1 MESFELLSILIG
13 ILLVAAVS
21 KRIRNTV
28 ITFPMLYMF
37 LGLFVGLAFSEQV
50 ELSHEDPVV
59 HTIAELTLM
68 IVLAV
73 GASRI
78 KLSSFSRD
86 HNLPVRL
93 LLIGLPL
100 TIVMGTLLGAV
111 MFKGMDFWAV
121 AILAVIL
128 TPADGDLAVSV
139 FENLKV
145 PVRIRQALN
154 IEGGV
159 DDGFAMPF
167 LLLFISLALSMSYV
181 HPWGSF
187 VLFAA
192 THILSGVLAG
202 LVMGYLGA
210 RYIDWGYR
218 SGWMSSKFQK
228 IGWLALVLLTFG
240 FAEVLEGN
248 GFIATFVFGLISG
261 SIMSKSEIDTLD
273 EFAEAENTLL
283 MFVTYMLFGMVMLAP
298 MLKHITPPMII
309 YALLSLTIVR
319 ILPVAISMIGT
330 KLQPITVLFMG
341 WFGPRGIA
349 AILYI
354 FIVLDTEEIAG
365 GEMIF
370 YLAVVTIFFSVIAH
384 GISAAPLAERYGAT
398 ISDLI
403 QKSSAPAEAVQVSE
417 VPTRTRT
424 IPVGSSPQD
433 QPEALD

>member
-1 MESFELLSILIG
+1 MMESFVLSILIG
-13 ILLVAAVS
+13 ILLIAAVS
-21 KRIRNTV
+21 KRIRETV
-28 ITFPMLYMF
+28 ITLPMLYVLF
-37 LGLFVGLAFSEQV
+37 GLFVGLVFTEHI
-50 ELSHEDPVV
+50 ELSFEDPVV
-59 HTIAELTLM
+59 HTIGSLALM
-68 IVLAV
+68 LVLAID
-73 GASRI
+73 GSRI

-100 TIVMGTLLGAV
+100 TIAIGTILGAA
-111 MFKGMDFWAV
+111 MFKGMEFWAV

-128 TPADGDLAVSV
+128 TPADGDLAVSAI
-139 FENLKV
+139 ENLKV

-167 LLLFISLALSMSYV
+167 LLLFISLAISMNHVYQR
-181 HPWGSF
+181 GYF
-187 VLFAA
+187 VLFAV
-192 THILSGVLAG
+192 THVLVGVLAG

-210 RYIDWGYR
+210 KYIDWGYR

-228 IGWLALVLLTFG
+228 IGWLALVILTFLLTEELG
-240 FAEVLEGN
+240 GN

-261 SIMSKSEIDTLD
+261 SVMSKSEIDTLD
-273 EFAEAENTLL
+273 EYAEAENTLL
-283 MFVTYMLFGMVMLAP
+283 MFVTYMIFGMVMLAP
-298 MLKHITPPMII
+298 ILKHITPLMII

-319 ILPVAISMIGT
+319 MLPVAISMIGT

-349 AILYI
+349 SILY
-354 FIVLDTEEIAG
+354 VLTVLETEEIVG
-365 GEMIF
+365 SEMIF
-370 YLAVVTIFFSVIAH
+370 GVAVTTIFFSVMAH
-384 GISAAPLAERYGAT
+384 GISAGPLAERYSAA

-403 QKSSAPAEAVQVSE
+403 QKGSARAEAIQVPE
-417 VPTRTRT
+417 VPTRRGA
-424 IPVGSSPQD
+424 IPVGPSPQG